1 MRPLRRA
8 LLLLAALAGL
18 SGPAAA
24 AEPVT
29 AFVHANVVTMN
40 GEDGQLR
47 DRTVLVR
54 DGRIEAIAGPELA
67 LPADARR
74 IDAAG
79 AWLSPGLADMHM
91 HSDIADDLAIDLA
104 HGVTTVLNMGGAREG
119 FIQRTLPAANRGAIP
134 APQVFA
140 AFVVD
145 GTADYG
151 HFQAHTPDEARAVVD
166 LAKANGY
173 RFIKV
178 YNNLKPEVFAALAAQ
193 GRRQGLPLLGH
204 GVTAVGLAAQLDAG
218 QAVVAHL
225 EEFFYTFFWPPGT
238 EQTDAPP
245 PDADIERAVALMR
258 AHPGAAVVADL
269 VTYAAIAGQ
278 IGHPEVVAAQP
289 AAPDAATLSPADRL
303 AWRQSGY
310 VRKTAHLEARLAFL
324 GRLARALTNAG
335 VPLLAGTD
343 APTIAGL
350 FPGRALLDDLD
361 LLEQAGLSRYQ
372 ALAAAT
378 RTPGDFIASR
388 LGTPPFG
395 RVAVGMRADL
405 LLTAAN
411 PLDGLA
417 TLRRPLGVMVGGQ
430 WRDAAALDGLRRDV
444 ARRYTPDCESP
455 PPR

>member
-1 MRPLRRA
+1 MKPLRRA
-8 LLLLAALAGL
+8 LLSALLLLLPGL
-18 SGPAAA
+18 GAA
-24 AEPVT
+24 AEPAT
-29 AFVHANVVTMN
+29 AFVNANVVTMS
-40 GEDGQLR
+40 GEAGVLR
-47 DRTVLVR
+47 QRTVLVQ
-54 DGRIEAIAGPELA
+54 DGRIEAIGGPELA
-67 LPADARR
+67 LPPDVRR

-91 HSDIADDLAIDLA
+91 HSDIADDLAVYLA
-104 HGVTTVLNMGGAREG
+104 HGVTTVLNLGGARNG

-145 GTADYG
+145 GTADYA
-151 HFQAHTPDEARAVVD
+151 HFQVHSPEEARALVG
-166 LAKANGY
+166 LAKTNGY

-178 YNNLKPEVFAALAAQ
+178 YNNLKPEVFAALAAE
-193 GRRQGLPLLGH
+193 GRRQGLPLVGH
-204 GVTAVGLAAQLDAG
+204 SVAAVGLAGQLDAG
-218 QAVVAHL
+218 QAAVAHL
-225 EEFFYTFFWPPGT
+225 EEFFYGFFWPPGT

-245 PDADIERAVALMR
+245 PDEAIARAVALMR
-258 AHPGAAVVADL
+258 EHPGAAVVADL

-278 IGHPEVVAAQP
+278 IGHPEVVATHL
-289 AAPDAATLSPADRL
+289 AAPQIATLAPADRL

-310 VRKTAHLEARLAFL
+310 VRKSARLEAKLAFL
-324 GRLARALTNAG
+324 HRFAKALADAG

-343 APTIAGL
+343 APTIPGI
-350 FPGRALLDDLD
+350 FPGASLLDDLD
-361 LLEQAGLSRYQ
+361 LLERAGLSRYQ
-372 ALAAAT
+372 VLATAT

-388 LGTPPFG
+388 LGTTPFG

-430 WRDAAALDGLRRDV
+430 WRDAQALDALRAQV
-444 ARRYTPDCESP
+444 ASHYAGDAAP

>member
-1 MRPLRRA
+1 M
-8 LLLLAALAGL
+8 LLHRLALLAALALAALG
-18 SGPAAA
+18 AAA
-24 AEPVT
+24 DEPAT
-29 AFVHANVVTMN
+29 AFVNANVVTMS
-40 GEDGQLR
+40 GEAGVLR
-47 DRTVLVR
+47 ERTVLVR
-54 DGRIEAIAGPELA
+54 EGRIEAIGGPELA
-67 LPADARR
+67 LPPDARR

-91 HSDIADDLAIDLA
+91 HSDQADDLAVYLA
-104 HGVTTVLNMGGAREG
+104 HGVTTVLNMGGARNR

-151 HFQAHTPDEARAVVD
+151 HFQVHTPEEARAVVG
-166 LAKANGY
+166 LARANSY

-178 YNNLKPEVFAALAAQ
+178 YNNLRPEVFAALAAE
-193 GRRQGLPLLGH
+193 GRRQGLPLVGH
-204 GVTAVGLAAQLDAG
+204 GVTAVGLAGQLDAG

-238 EQTDAPP
+238 EQTDEPP
-245 PDADIERAVALMR
+245 PDAAIARAVALMR
-258 AHPGAAVVADL
+258 EHPGAAVVADL

-278 IGHPEVVAAQP
+278 IGHPEVVAAHL
-289 AAPDAATLSPADRL
+289 AAPQVATLAPADRL

-310 VRKTAHLEARLAFL
+310 VRKSARLQARLAFL
-324 GRLARALTNAG
+324 GRLARALAEVG

-343 APTIAGL
+343 APTIPGL
-350 FPGRALLDDLD
+350 FPGASLLDDLD
-361 LLEQAGLSRYQ
+361 QLEQAGLGRYQ
-372 ALAAAT
+372 ALATAT

-388 LGTPPFG
+388 LGTTPFG
-395 RVAVGMRADL
+395 RVAAGMRADL

-430 WRDAAALDGLRRDV
+430 WRDAAALDALRAEV
-444 ARRYTPDCESP
+444 ASHYAPDAA